1 MAGEIHRI
9 TQETLDKLQA
19 EYDELTTVG
28 RTEIAR
34 VIESARLLGDLSEN
48 GDYHAAKDSQG
59 KMESRIRQIDN
70 VIRNHEIVERD
81 ENSHTVEHATIVQII
96 YEGDGDED
104 RSQIGLSSS
113 AGDLR
118 REIQL
123 ALGGEALERHSIL
136 LPSGDALVPR
146 LLGRRR
152 SRGWPIAVRPF
163 ELFLVV
169 RIHDEIEQV
178 VLGDSNVLEQLP
190 HRVRETGRSLAAEL
204 WGKSPDRV
212 LQ

>member
-34 VIESARLLGDLSEN
+34 TIESARLLGDLSEN

-81 ENSHTVEHATIVQII
+81 ENSNTVEHATIVQIV
-96 YEGDGDED
+96 YEGDDDDRQEFFIGSIEEKPAGVLVASPTSPLGSALLGHQVGDEV
-104 RSQIGLSSS
+104 
-113 AGDLR
+113 
-118 REIQL
+118 EY
-123 ALGGEALERHSIL
+123 EA
-136 LPSGDALVPR
+136 PSGVL
-146 LLGRRR
+146 
-152 SRGWPIAVRPF
+152 
-163 ELFLVV
+163 
-169 RIHDEIEQV
+169 RITIV
-178 VLGDSNVLEQLP
+178 GI
-190 HRVRETGRSLAAEL
+190 R
-204 WGKSPDRV
+204 
-212 LQ
+212 